1 MRRLGQRL
9 LVTLVFLIPKVVD
22 FTFPFFYSRP
32 YAWGRNWEDS
42 AMALLSPNSFFC
54 PVMKAWDAE
63 VPVIGSTQRTV
74 SFSALAKLVQVLCH
88 RP

>member
-54 PVMKAWDAE
+54 PAMKAWDTE
-63 VPVIGSTQRTV
+63 LPFIGSTQITV
-74 SFSALAKLVQVLCH
+74 SFSALAEPVQVLCH

>member
-1 MRRLGQRL
+1 MRRLGPRL

-32 YAWGRNWEDS
+32 YAWGRNWKDS
-42 AMALLSPNSFFC
+42 AMALLSPDSFFC
-54 PVMKAWDAE
+54 PAMKAWDAE
-63 VPVIGSTQRTV
+63 VPVIGSAQSAV
-74 SFSALAKLVQVLCH
+74 SFSASAELVQVLCH